1 MTKPGEHIKANFGQE
16 PFVYDIDGLV
26 AVSLWNILRVDQRLT
41 MKQRERQTLQ
51 DDIDSTSLKQQIGH
65 GSEASLLQEIV
76 AQYLTHEGFTET
88 GRAFDGEVRKNAALL
103 AGTVSSLQNVAYKED
118 MDSIH
123 RQRWSIPIALE
134 SRADIPQVYDL
145 Q

>member
-1 MTKPGEHIKANFGQE
+1 VQASATRQ
-16 PFVYDIDGLV
+16 
-26 AVSLWNILRVDQRLT
+26 WLT
-41 MKQRERQTLQ
+41 TNQRERQTLQ

-65 GSEASLLQEIV
+65 GSEASLLQEII

-103 AGTVSSLQNVAYKED
+103 AGTVSSLQNVSYKED

-123 RQRWSIPIALE
+123 RQRQYKSGTAMQAP
-134 SRADIPQVYDL
+134 ADTSQA
-145 Q
+145 